1 MTLYQK
7 VINSVMSSWIVLYYR
22 DIGVPN
28 TNISP
33 FILITRNIK
42 KKEFK
47 LSAERYFFA
56 GFTNKKLFKV
66 GNPWTLFPFPW
77 PRQFDLF
84 S

>member
-1 MTLYQK
+1 
-7 VINSVMSSWIVLYYR
+7 
-22 DIGVPN
+22 VPN

-66 GNPWTLFPFPW
+66 GNP
-77 PRQFDLF
+77 
-84 S
+84 